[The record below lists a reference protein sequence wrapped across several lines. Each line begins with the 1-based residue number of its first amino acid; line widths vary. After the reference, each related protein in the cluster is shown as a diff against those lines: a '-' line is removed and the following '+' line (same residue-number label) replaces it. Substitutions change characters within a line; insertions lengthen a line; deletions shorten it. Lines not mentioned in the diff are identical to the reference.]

1 MKSKLFYF
9 GLSGI
14 TNSGKTAILE
24 NIFNNKDF
32 IIEKLKHYVFNNKY
46 SNNEIEN
53 MLNIS
58 FENKKFLSKILAL
71 QLNEI
76 EKQKIMNNY
85 YHDFDK
91 ISVSKFINISDQ
103 SIGST
108 IAYNYINLIDQNY
121 KKIDT
126 NFISF
131 QNDINNYI
139 SSFSNI
145 FNTYDVYINIYRI
158 NRDTK
163 ETLKH
168 ISSDEEIYFGNLN
181 ILKSIDLNLDI
192 LSSTIKKSKIFKKV
206 VIIKYNSLTNKVE
219 DITNQITNSI
229 INFLIKYI
237 N

>member
-192 LSSTIKKSKIFKKV
+192 LSSTIKKVKYLKK
-206 VIIKYNSLTNKVE
+206 L
-219 DITNQITNSI
+219 
-229 INFLIKYI
+229 L
-237 N
+237 